1 MNRRLWVYG
10 AAVLFLTWAPTQPT
24 GAQAPLSSAEPIL
37 EEMGKKIEDR
47 NVPTPERLEVIRL
60 LGEWASPGARPALL
74 TVLKDPDPQ
83 IRAAA
88 AKALGWP
95 GDDEAVAPLKER
107 AGAPGEVASVRAA
120 AIRSLGQIGDRS
132 VRPLV
137 VAAIADPNAS
147 VREAALW
154 GVALGS
160 LVDPADRTS
169 YLIQFAGSRGFDAQA
184 RADAIRA
191 LATVN
196 EERVVESLSRI
207 LETEPRVR
215 MVMPPGGLN
224 QQQIMALR
232 YAQIKDVAAWAARTL
247 GVLQA
252 KSALPLLLQTA
263 EDPKDFFLRLMSL
276 QALVTWK
283 APEAYPV
290 MVRRLEDP
298 LPEMRAMALTG
309 IAVLHDPRGVEPV
322 LAVLSDSNAEVRA
335 TAVATLTVLGD
346 PKVRP
351 QLEALQEKE
360 SDPNVRYVLENAL
373 AKIGP

>member
-1 MNRRLWVYG
+1 M
-10 AAVLFLTWAPTQPT
+10 T
-24 GAQAPLSSAEPIL
+24 
-37 EEMGKKIEDR
+37 
-47 NVPTPERLEVIRL
+47 
-60 LGEWASPGARPALL
+60 
-74 TVLKDPDPQ
+74 
-83 IRAAA
+83 
-88 AKALGWP
+88 
-95 GDDEAVAPLKER
+95 
-107 AGAPGEVASVRAA
+107 
-120 AIRSLGQIGDRS
+120 
-132 VRPLV
+132 
-137 VAAIADPNAS
+137 
-147 VREAALW
+147 
-154 GVALGS
+154 
-160 LVDPADRTS
+160 
-169 YLIQFAGSRGFDAQA
+169 
-184 RADAIRA
+184 
-191 LATVN
+191 
-196 EERVVESLSRI
+196 
-207 LETEPRVR
+207 
-215 MVMPPGGLN
+215 
-224 QQQIMALR
+224 LR